1 MESKRRPQLPSKQ
14 TPPPTA
20 IVRPGAIAP
29 PGFFAKHGNT
39 ILTVVLVI
47 AAAVLAGRWWSR
59 SADVARATV
68 LQQLETARESVDQLR
83 SPALLLSPNG
93 APLPSAD
100 VMAKVRALQV
110 NASSLL
116 SDVINKADAPAV
128 KARAL
133 VVRGDLAW
141 AVANLP
147 ELPGA
152 ATQPTLRPD
161 PPADVLLGQ
170 AADAYNAVLTAGGAD
185 KEAIASARLGL
196 AAVAENRGDWATAR
210 QQLQAVADDP
220 DGVSVLSQSA
230 RTELAGLPTLQQPVY
245 LAPPTGV
252 PVPPPLPSVPTTQS
266 VMGPLLPTT
275 LPTSMPSSMPAMMPT
290 SLPSS
295 MPTSLPTS
303 RPGT

>member
-1 MESKRRPQLPSKQ
+1 MESKRRTQIPYKQ
-14 TPPPTA
+14 TPPPPA

-29 PGFFAKHGNT
+29 PGFFTRHGNT
-39 ILTVVLVI
+39 ILTVALLI

-59 SADVARATV
+59 SADAARSAV
-68 LQQLETARESVDQLR
+68 VQQLETARESVDQLR
-83 SPALLLSPNG
+83 SPGLLMSSNG

-100 VMAKVRALQV
+100 VMARVRMLQGT
-110 NASSLL
+110 ASGLL
-116 SDVINKADAPAV
+116 SDVINKADAPAI

-152 ATQPTLRPD
+152 ATQPALRPD

-185 KEAIASARLGL
+185 KEAIASAHLGL

-220 DGVSVLSQSA
+220 DGIAVLSQSA
-230 RTELAGLPTLQQPVY
+230 RTELAGLPALQQPVY

-252 PVPPPLPSVPTTQS
+252 PVPPPPPSVPTTRA

-275 LPTSMPSSMPAMMPT
+275 LPTSMPTSMPAMMPT
-290 SLPSS
+290 SLP
-295 MPTSLPTS
+295 TSQ
-303 RPGT
+303 PGA